1 MGSTTTT
8 SRGYGLP
15 MSALMA
21 ARGSL
26 VRRCHG
32 HADSRCPNPAP
43 NRSEYCDDCIDD
55 IAFGDPVSSAPP
67 FPFNVTCSK
76 HGIEFVRVGRYTD
89 DGELECG
96 QCLAAAARPFQER
109 RIEAALAGI

>member
-1 MGSTTTT
+1 MGSTTIT

-32 HADSRCPNPAP
+32 HASPLCANPAP
-43 NRSEYCDDCIDD
+43 TGSDYCDACIDD
-55 IAFGDPVSSAPP
+55 IAYGLPVTSAPP

-76 HGIEFVRVGRYTD
+76 HGIGYIRVGRYTD

-96 QCLAAAARPFQER
+96 QCLADAARPFQQR